1 MLRATRREKQSKIM
15 PCNDATAG
23 KILCTEFQN
32 AHKRSVVSTPARP
45 NIASHLAQK
54 EKYEKR
60 KDTHE
65 IHFCWNGSTI
75 LLKAALTFED
85 DWSNNDLPVK
95 SENCKAICSLSH
107 DSIWI
112 TENLFRP
119 TVLPSTQDDTIKP
132 TSSWGQVEAAGLC
145 FQSWCKL

>member
-54 EKYEKR
+54 EKYMTHTRKEK
-60 KDTHE
+60 
-65 IHFCWNGSTI
+65 IHM
-75 LLKAALTFED
+75 KY
-85 DWSNNDLPVK
+85 
-95 SENCKAICSLSH
+95 
-107 DSIWI
+107 
-112 TENLFRP
+112 
-119 TVLPSTQDDTIKP
+119 
-132 TSSWGQVEAAGLC
+132 TSAEMGQP
-145 FQSWCKL
+145 FF